1 MKPSPTLQ
9 RFCHLKTN
17 FTIWKQIFIL
27 NTKKLLNYT
36 INCFPIELVIIVYI
50 NHLFQD
56 YKILAKYLLH
66 AVLSRLIIPWTWG
79 NKLQNKME
87 VDGLSNDQFFFW
99 LRFLDTFCSMGEW
112 VLCVIA
118 NWEYRGVVF
127 SCKIGCLHTST
138 WRSTAY
144 CRYLIAKRQRNFTG
158 NIDVRSSKT
167 ALVHTCIGPCPIKN
181 IYMICMLK
189 AE

>member
-36 INCFPIELVIIVYI
+36 INCFPIELVI
-50 NHLFQD
+50 
-56 YKILAKYLLH
+56 LH
-66 AVLSRLIIPWTWG
+66 AVLSRLIIPCTWG
-79 NKLQNKME
+79 NKIQNKME
-87 VDGLSNDQFFFW
+87 VDGISNDQFFFW

>member
-1 MKPSPTLQ
+1 MNMGKQNTEQNGS
-9 RFCHLKTN
+9 RW
-17 FTIWKQIFIL
+17 TIQWSI
-27 NTKKLLNYT
+27 
-36 INCFPIELVIIVYI
+36 
-50 NHLFQD
+50 
-56 YKILAKYLLH
+56 
-66 AVLSRLIIPWTWG
+66 
-79 NKLQNKME
+79 
-87 VDGLSNDQFFFW
+87 FFW

-181 IYMICMLK
+181 IYDMYVESGVTRITLRDFTSHPHSITWFTIQQQHSWRTFDK
-189 AE
+189 SLLFYK

>member
-1 MKPSPTLQ
+1 
-9 RFCHLKTN
+9 
-17 FTIWKQIFIL
+17 
-27 NTKKLLNYT
+27 
-36 INCFPIELVIIVYI
+36 
-50 NHLFQD
+50 
-56 YKILAKYLLH
+56 
-66 AVLSRLIIPWTWG
+66 
-79 NKLQNKME
+79 ME
-87 VDGLSNDQFFFW
+87 VYGLSNDQFFFW

-167 ALVHTCIGPCPIKN
+167 ALVYTCIGPCSVKKKYIILYIESGVTRITLRDFTSHPHSITWFTIQQHSWRTFDKSLVF
-181 IYMICMLK
+181 YK
-189 AE
+189 

>member
-1 MKPSPTLQ
+1 
-9 RFCHLKTN
+9 
-17 FTIWKQIFIL
+17 
-27 NTKKLLNYT
+27 
-36 INCFPIELVIIVYI
+36 
-50 NHLFQD
+50 
-56 YKILAKYLLH
+56 
-66 AVLSRLIIPWTWG
+66 
-79 NKLQNKME
+79 ME

-112 VLCVIA
+112 VLCVVA

-181 IYMICMLK
+181 IYIWYVESGVTRITLRDFTSHPHCITWFTIQQQHSWRTFDKSLLFYK
-189 AE
+189 

>member
-66 AVLSRLIIPWTWG
+66 AVLSTLIIPWTWG
-79 NKLQNKME
+79 NKME

-144 CRYLIAKRQRNFTG
+144 CRYLIAERQRNFTG
-158 NIDVRSSKT
+158 NIDVWSSKT
-167 ALVHTCIGPCPIKN
+167 ALVYTCIGPCSVKK
-181 IYMICMLK
+181 IYIDI
-189 AE
+189 

>member
-1 MKPSPTLQ
+1 
-9 RFCHLKTN
+9 
-17 FTIWKQIFIL
+17 
-27 NTKKLLNYT
+27 
-36 INCFPIELVIIVYI
+36 
-50 NHLFQD
+50 
-56 YKILAKYLLH
+56 
-66 AVLSRLIIPWTWG
+66 
-79 NKLQNKME
+79 ME
-87 VDGLSNDQFFFW
+87 VHGLSNDQFFFW

-181 IYMICMLK
+181 IIYDMYVESGVTRITLRDFTSHPHSITWFTIQQHSWRTFDK
-189 AE
+189 SLVFYK

>member
-1 MKPSPTLQ
+1 
-9 RFCHLKTN
+9 
-17 FTIWKQIFIL
+17 
-27 NTKKLLNYT
+27 
-36 INCFPIELVIIVYI
+36 
-50 NHLFQD
+50 
-56 YKILAKYLLH
+56 
-66 AVLSRLIIPWTWG
+66 
-79 NKLQNKME
+79 ME

-127 SCKIGCLHTST
+127 SCKIGCLYTST

-181 IYMICMLK
+181 IIYDMYVESGVTRITWRDFTSHPHSITWFTIQQQHSWRTFDKSLLFYK
-189 AE
+189 

>member
-1 MKPSPTLQ
+1 
-9 RFCHLKTN
+9 
-17 FTIWKQIFIL
+17 
-27 NTKKLLNYT
+27 
-36 INCFPIELVIIVYI
+36 
-50 NHLFQD
+50 
-56 YKILAKYLLH
+56 
-66 AVLSRLIIPWTWG
+66 
-79 NKLQNKME
+79 ME

-181 IYMICMLK
+181 IYDMYVESGVTRITLRDFTSHPTQYHVIYHTTTTFMEDIRQELTVL
-189 AE
+189 

>member
-1 MKPSPTLQ
+1 
-9 RFCHLKTN
+9 
-17 FTIWKQIFIL
+17 
-27 NTKKLLNYT
+27 
-36 INCFPIELVIIVYI
+36 
-50 NHLFQD
+50 
-56 YKILAKYLLH
+56 
-66 AVLSRLIIPWTWG
+66 
-79 NKLQNKME
+79 ME

-167 ALVHTCIGPCPIKN
+167 ALVHTCIGPCPIKYIYIWYVCWKRSNSYNHDNFTRLYVAPHTVSRDLPYNNN
-181 IYMICMLK
+181 IHGGHSTRAYCSINRDVNGLT
-189 AE
+189 ER

>member
-1 MKPSPTLQ
+1 MDYPM
-9 RFCHLKTN
+9 
-17 FTIWKQIFIL
+17 
-27 NTKKLLNYT
+27 
-36 INCFPIELVIIVYI
+36 IN
-50 NHLFQD
+50 
-56 YKILAKYLLH
+56 
-66 AVLSRLIIPWTWG
+66 
-79 NKLQNKME
+79 
-87 VDGLSNDQFFFW
+87 FFFW

-127 SCKIGCLHTST
+127 SCKIGCLYTST

-181 IYMICMLK
+181 IYMILSMYVESGVTRITTRLYV
-189 AE
+189 APTQYHVIYHTTTTFMEDIRQELTVL

>member
-1 MKPSPTLQ
+1 
-9 RFCHLKTN
+9 
-17 FTIWKQIFIL
+17 
-27 NTKKLLNYT
+27 
-36 INCFPIELVIIVYI
+36 
-50 NHLFQD
+50 
-56 YKILAKYLLH
+56 
-66 AVLSRLIIPWTWG
+66 
-79 NKLQNKME
+79 ME

-181 IYMICMLK
+181 IYIIWYVCWKRSNSYNFTRLYVAPTQYHVIYHTTTTFMEDIRQAYCSINRDVNGLT
-189 AE
+189 ER

>member
-1 MKPSPTLQ
+1 MGKQNTEQNGS
-9 RFCHLKTN
+9 RW
-17 FTIWKQIFIL
+17 TIQWSI
-27 NTKKLLNYT
+27 
-36 INCFPIELVIIVYI
+36 
-50 NHLFQD
+50 
-56 YKILAKYLLH
+56 
-66 AVLSRLIIPWTWG
+66 
-79 NKLQNKME
+79 
-87 VDGLSNDQFFFW
+87 FFW

-167 ALVHTCIGPCPIKN
+167 ALVYTCIGPCPIKKY
-181 IYMICMLK
+181 IYDMYVESGVTRITLRDFTSHPHSITWFTIQQQHSWRTFDK
-189 AE
+189 SLLFYK

>member
-1 MKPSPTLQ
+1 MTLLYG
-9 RFCHLKTN
+9 HK
-17 FTIWKQIFIL
+17 
-27 NTKKLLNYT
+27 
-36 INCFPIELVIIVYI
+36 
-50 NHLFQD
+50 
-56 YKILAKYLLH
+56 
-66 AVLSRLIIPWTWG
+66 SRLIIPWTWG
-79 NKLQNKME
+79 NKIQNKME

-181 IYMICMLK
+181 IYMIWYVESGVTRITLRDFTSHPHSITWFTIQQQHSWRTFDK
-189 AE
+189 SLLFYK